1 MIAIHLESLLL
12 MISSNLPRW
21 LIKTNL
27 LILSSHLYMVLLLMG
42 FTLPN
47 MLPYLRWALTSPFQP
62 YHLLAVFFLLHFP
75 LGYYPSRGLP
85 GIIILWS
92 PDFPL
97 KFQRLSNNLPYKWT
111 IIHWFCQLLINI
123 IFSKLTNFLNFLFL
137 QMRSL

>member
-1 MIAIHLESLLL
+1 MKKNNVLYLFLWDFWQIIYKPGSVLIMKLTIAIHLESLLL

-21 LIKTNL
+21 WPRLVCNKLNYI
-27 LILSSHLYMVLLLMG
+27 HLYMVLLLMG

-62 YHLLAVFFLLHFP
+62 YHLLAVFFLLYFP

-85 GIIILWS
+85 GTIVLWS

-97 KFQRLSNNLPYKWT
+97 KFQRLSNNLPY
-111 IIHWFCQLLINI
+111 
-123 IFSKLTNFLNFLFL
+123 
-137 QMRSL
+137 

>member
-1 MIAIHLESLLL
+1 MDFYKKIMFFICSLGIFWQVIYKPGSVSIIKLTIAIHLESLLL

-27 LILSSHLYMVLLLMG
+27 LILSFHLYMVLLLMG

-75 LGYYPSRGLP
+75 LGYYPSRELP
-85 GIIILWS
+85 GIIILRS

-97 KFQRLSNNLPYKWT
+97 KFQRLSNNLPK
-111 IIHWFCQLLINI
+111 
-123 IFSKLTNFLNFLFL
+123 
-137 QMRSL
+137 